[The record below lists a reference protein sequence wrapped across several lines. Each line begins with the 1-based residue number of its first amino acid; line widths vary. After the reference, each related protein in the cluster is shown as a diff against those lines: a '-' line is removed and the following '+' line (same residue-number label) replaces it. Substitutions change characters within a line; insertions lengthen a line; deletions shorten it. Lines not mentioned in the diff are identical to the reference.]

1 MEPILGGFHHVA
13 QNLTGDVCADEVL
26 VNRLV
31 SFSAC
36 GHNMCSHATQA
47 LNEPVDCLEQV
58 KLAGIQRNL
67 RRGANDNT
75 SV

>member
-1 MEPILGGFHHVA
+1 MF
-13 QNLTGDVCADEVL
+13 
-26 VNRLV
+26 
-31 SFSAC
+31 AC
-36 GHNMCSHATQA
+36 NSEA